1 VIVQSRLTF
10 LLFLLLF
17 AVRWRFLPT
26 TAGLD
31 PLATLHQVSETIGS
45 LKPSDVRSKA
55 NQIDFRG
62 WWCDRY
68 QWQSMKNVPDSF
80 CGGSDH
86 IWRPDR
92 REFLFVG
99 LVGSLGLTLGDL
111 FKLQAQSVS
120 ATAKARSVIN
130 IFLPGGIA
138 AQESFDPK
146 RFVPIEYRGPLGTVK
161 TRLDGIYFSE
171 QLKRTAEVADKI
183 CVVRSMTHGEADH
196 GRGTHNMFTGWR
208 PSPAVQYPSMGSI
221 VSHELGSRN
230 DLPPYVC
237 VPTQPNEYAGT
248 GFLGSAYGPF
258 SLGAD
263 PANSA
268 FKVRDLNLAHDVDE
282 NRFSERREMRAIV
295 DSHFSALEKSDAL
308 DGMDAFYQ
316 RAYALMSSN
325 QARAAFDLKLEPD
338 KLRDDYGRNAP
349 GQRMLLARR
358 LVEAGVRFV
367 SLTYGGWDHH
377 DNIRAGVSNQMPAFD
392 QAFAALIRDLSSRGM
407 LDSTLVL
414 VTTEFGRT
422 PKINKTGGRDH
433 YPKVFSIV
441 MAGGGI
447 KQGYVHG
454 STDPT
459 GTEPDETPLTVPD
472 YAATVY
478 NLLGID
484 FEKTL
489 LAGNRPVKIIK
500 DGEVAGGILA

>member
-1 VIVQSRLTF
+1 M
-10 LLFLLLF
+10 
-17 AVRWRFLPT
+17 
-26 TAGLD
+26 
-31 PLATLHQVSETIGS
+31 
-45 LKPSDVRSKA
+45 KA
-55 NQIDFRG
+55 CG
-62 WWCDRY
+62 
-68 QWQSMKNVPDSF
+68 DSF
-80 CGGSDH
+80 CKSPEH
-86 IWRPDR
+86 VWQPNR

-99 LVGSLGLTLGDL
+99 LVGSVGLSLGKL
-111 FKLQAQSVS
+111 FKLQAQS
-120 ATAKARSVIN
+120 ATAKARAQSVIN

-146 RFVPIEYRGPLGTVK
+146 LLAPIEYRGPLGNVK
-161 TRLDGIYFSE
+161 TKLEGVYFSE
-171 QLKRTAEVADKI
+171 LLKHTAEVADKI
-183 CVVRSMTHGEADH
+183 CVVRAMTHGEADH
-196 GRGTHNMFTGWR
+196 DRGTHNMFTGWR
-208 PSPAVQYPSMGSI
+208 PSPAVQYPSIGSI

-263 PANSA
+263 PANGA
-268 FKVRDLNLAHDVDE
+268 FKVRDLNLRQGVDE
-282 NRFSERREMRAIV
+282 ARFAERREMRAVV
-295 DSHFSALEKSDAL
+295 DSHFSSLEKSDAL

-316 RAYALMSSN
+316 RAYAMMSSAD
-325 QARAAFDLKLEPD
+325 ARAAFDLKQEPD
-338 KLRDDYGRNAP
+338 KLRDDYGRNAA

-377 DNIRAGVSNQMPAFD
+377 DNIRAGISNQMPAFD
-392 QAFAALIRDLSSRGM
+392 QAFAGLIRDLSTRGM
-407 LDSTLVL
+407 LDLTLVL

-447 KQGYVHG
+447 KQGHVPG

-459 GTEPDETPLTVPD
+459 GTEPDENPLSVPD

-478 NLLGID
+478 SLLGID
-484 FEKTL
+484 WEKTL
-489 LAGNRPVKIIK
+489 LAGSRPVKIIK
-500 DGEVAGGILA
+500 DGEIANGLLA